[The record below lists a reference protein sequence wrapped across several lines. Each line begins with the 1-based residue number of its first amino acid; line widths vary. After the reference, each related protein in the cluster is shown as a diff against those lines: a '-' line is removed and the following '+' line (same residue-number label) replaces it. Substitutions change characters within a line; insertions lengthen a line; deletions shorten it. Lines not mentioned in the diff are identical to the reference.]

1 MRNNLNKRLPLP
13 TIDKSGKLNLNT
25 TSDIS
30 VLFTNFFIRG
40 EAAISV
46 KLAVS
51 LSGSALMNLDLLV
64 NGTIAFL
71 VFASKVA
78 ANITS
83 YISSDSDV
91 GLPNF
96 NANASFVDINQP
108 IRFTPESNLHEPKF
122 GITAASSIKPQLA
135 FVLNGKFEK
144 KIGFQIVSSLNNN
157 ISFGNK
163 TACLRKTQPR
173 LKTDLNAKKLKD
185 HGYKECVPY
194 CIIEGWTNNNHDID
208 EFIKD
213 TIYDFDTLHKKGYFH
228 KDFHSGNID
237 DWSYIQILDYL
248 MNKFQI
254 IKYVK
259 LEFGKGTPKVY
270 KKLAYNCMNATPNQ
284 IKEQQQM
291 NHLVYSMFEEANKEI
306 PNMSISYEKDSDAI
320 YHTSRVF
327 TIYQN
332 PLIHHYSNS
341 NEENDKDCQVFQLF
355 DLEVS

>member
-122 GITAASSIKPQLA
+122 A

-173 LKTDLNAKKLKD
+173 LKTDLN
-185 HGYKECVPY
+185 
-194 CIIEGWTNNNHDID
+194 
-208 EFIKD
+208 
-213 TIYDFDTLHKKGYFH
+213 
-228 KDFHSGNID
+228 GN
-237 DWSYIQILDYL
+237 LG
-248 MNKFQI
+248 F
-254 IKYVK
+254 
-259 LEFGKGTPKVY
+259 F
-270 KKLAYNCMNATPNQ
+270 C
-284 IKEQQQM
+284 
-291 NHLVYSMFEEANKEI
+291 
-306 PNMSISYEKDSDAI
+306 
-320 YHTSRVF
+320 
-327 TIYQN
+327 
-332 PLIHHYSNS
+332 
-341 NEENDKDCQVFQLF
+341 
-355 DLEVS
+355 